1 MCFYK
6 YYESSLYTRVIGSM
20 ILVVIKLY
28 VLSVILCGDSR
39 HHYRAVCRNYSMCVF
54 AVVMFML
61 QYVLWRLIL
70 SYLIFGTA
78 VIGLYML
85 LRIPCHCVCIAVIVC
100 IIPGE
105 LNK

>member
-1 MCFYK
+1 MNRPYI
-6 YYESSLYTRVIGSM
+6 LVLIIRSM

-54 AVVMFML
+54 AVVMCML
-61 QYVLWRLIL
+61 QYVLLWRLIL

-78 VIGLYML
+78 VIGLHAVADSLPLCMYSSCSMHYTW
-85 LRIPCHCVCIAVIVC
+85 RI
-100 IIPGE
+100 
-105 LNK
+105 K